1 MPDDDNSGEAWRLR
15 VDEKVEQREVVLDE
29 LLKSEDIIVER
40 VPVGAIV
47 KEAPPPRQEGDT
59 LVIPLVEEEIFVKRR
74 LVVREEVRI
83 TKKQGTLRYQE
94 RLTLLAEDAVVRRE
108 KAADE
113 DQDRADFD
121 ALPSFRKRD

>member
-1 MPDDDNSGEAWRLR
+1 MADDDRSGDAWRLR
-15 VDEKVEQREVVLDE
+15 VDKKVEQREVVLDE
-29 LLKSEDIIVER
+29 LLRSEDVIVER

-74 LVVREEVRI
+74 LVVREEIRI
-83 TKKQGTLRYQE
+83 TKKPGTRRHQERVTLR
-94 RLTLLAEDAVVRRE
+94 TEDAVVRRE
-108 KAADE
+108 RAAAEDE
-113 DQDRADFD
+113 DRADFD

>member
-1 MPDDDNSGEAWRLR
+1 MAKDDESVSTWRLQ
-15 VDEKVEQREVVLDE
+15 VDKKVEQREVVLDE
-29 LLKSEDIIVER
+29 LLKSEDVIIER

-74 LVVREEVRI
+74 LVVREEIRI
-83 TKKQGTLRYQE
+83 TRKPGTRRHQE
-94 RLTLLAEDAVVRRE
+94 RLTLRAEDAVVRRE
-108 KAADE
+108 KVADE
-113 DQDRADFD
+113 DEDRAEFD

>member
-1 MPDDDNSGEAWRLR
+1 MADDDKSGEGWRLR
-15 VDEKVEQREVVLDE
+15 IDKKVEQREAVLDE
-29 LLKSEDIIVER
+29 LLTSEDVTVER

-83 TKKQGTLRYQE
+83 TKKRGTRRHQERVTLRV
-94 RLTLLAEDAVVRRE
+94 EDAVVRRD
-108 KAADE
+108 KAPDE
-113 DQDRADFD
+113 DQDRAAFD